1 MNTRARIALLVA
13 AAIAVATVSTTIL
26 VVGIGRLRA
35 VRLYREALAEIA
47 RIESDPLRLAAAI
60 GEAAEHARTRADFRR
75 LLQLAW
81 QLEAQ
86 LRWPLVQEIAV
97 SARDRRRTEPEFRLA
112 LVYASARTGA
122 IDAARNELSS
132 LTDRDLAGRLRVFV
146 ELSDPDR
153 QAAVERLGVLDDE
166 FAQLTAAVLADPT
179 RETLIA
185 FFERSAVPGAALLAA
200 MRAAIDGDRGD
211 AVDLLDRYFQA
222 QSFVRPDELRL
233 MLHLAAWTDNA
244 DRVDAAVERA
254 VGRAGVRDTAVLVR
268 ADRALRDGRFLEA
281 EQLLREISR
290 VPSEFGIAITLNR
303 SVLARDAE
311 GADRELQ
318 LLLELE
324 GAARFDARA
333 AHYLAAAHARRGDT
347 TSAERVLAQA
357 AGVAGIP
364 EVETLTSEMERIWLF
379 HRAVLAPRV
388 AIERIE
394 SDAWRLLNRYPEA
407 HQIGAFLAR
416 VLVQRRDH
424 TTLRELV
431 DRYPQS
437 TATWVVLSRA
447 WLAVRD
453 DDPAQALEALER
465 PGILLDP
472 LVLRARSALALR
484 YLPLHQAE
492 RYVAEFLTYAERRG
506 VDDRHMRAALMHAVQ
521 LELFQGEREQAR
533 LLVERALQLYP
544 DDDGIYGYAGFV
556 AAGQ

>member
-1 MNTRARIALLVA
+1 MNAKARIALLVA
-13 AAIAVATVSTTIL
+13 AAIVVATLSTTIL

-35 VRLYREALAEIA
+35 ARLYRDAMTEIA
-47 RIESDPLRLAAAI
+47 RIESDALQLATALR
-60 GEAAEHARTRADFRR
+60 EAAVHARTRSEFRR

-97 SARDRRRTEPEFRLA
+97 AARDRRRGEPEFRLA

-122 IDAARNELSS
+122 IDAARDELSN
-132 LTDRDLAGRLRVFV
+132 LADRDLASRLRVFV
-146 ELSDPDR
+146 ELSAPDR
-153 QAAVERLGVLDDE
+153 QAAVERIGALDDE
-166 FAQLTAAVLADPT
+166 FARLTAAALSDPT
-179 RETLIA
+179 RETLVA

-200 MRAAIDGDRGD
+200 MRAAADDDRRD

-244 DRVDAAVERA
+244 DRVDAAVDRA
-254 VGRAGVRDTAVLVR
+254 MGRAGVRDTAVLVR
-268 ADRALRDGRFLEA
+268 ADRALRDGRFAEA
-281 EQLLREISR
+281 EQLLRQLSQ
-290 VPSEFGIAITLNR
+290 VPTDYGVAVVLNR
-303 SVLARDAE
+303 SVLARSTE

-324 GAARFDARA
+324 GLAMFDVRA
-333 AHYLAAAHARRGDT
+333 AHYLAAAYARRGDIAA
-347 TSAERVLAQA
+347 AERVIAQA
-357 AGVAGIP
+357 AGIAGIP
-364 EVETLTSEMERIWLF
+364 ELEVLTSEIERVWLF
-379 HRAVLAPRV
+379 HRAILAPRV

-407 HQIGAFLAR
+407 HQIGAFLAG
-416 VLVQRRDH
+416 VLAQRRDH
-424 TTLRELV
+424 TALAELV

-437 TATWVVLSRA
+437 SATWVVLSRA
-447 WLAVRD
+447 WLAVRE
-453 DDPAQALEALER
+453 DDPARAVEALDQ

-484 YLPLHQAE
+484 YLPLHEAE
-492 RYVAEFLTYAERRG
+492 RSVADLLAYAERRG

-521 LELFQGEREQAR
+521 LALFQGERDRAE

-544 DDDGIYGYAGFV
+544 DDDGIYGYTGFV